1 MLEKIKTFEEKIE
14 TAFKMRRFWL
24 FFVSI
29 FAALLLLAGG
39 FFGLGYYY
47 RNRVL
52 PGIYIGDVP
61 VGGMSRS
68 GLNDYL
74 ETMNDKMMNEG
85 LQFEYDVNGE
95 NKVLT
100 IYPVL
105 MSGTEAFELVRA
117 DIETGVNNV
126 LAFGKS
132 KKWWLAGLEVIKS
145 RLSPRSVPLSGV
157 SIDIQRLMS
166 VLAEK
171 LSVYETP
178 PVNAFIEISSLEPM
192 EYKILPSAPGRLY
205 DLSGVPDKITYFW
218 SRLEPVKITVKLRER
233 NPVITE
239 ADIKSVADKLERVF
253 LEDEI
258 LLTYA
263 NSHTALEYKWTIG
276 ADKIKAWLEVQRTPK
291 NEVVFGLK
299 KEKVLSFLGEKAAPI
314 VVEEAA
320 DAKFKMDENGKVME
334 FQGSR
339 QGAKLDNEK
348 TYQAINDVVW
358 GRTLYDSG
366 APKSVA
372 LQVEI
377 IEPNIKTADVNNLG
391 IGEVLGVGVSD
402 YSRSPTNRIRNI
414 TNAVNKLNGVLIKP
428 GEEFSTLKYTG
439 PFTYAGGY
447 FPELVIKGDEV
458 KPEIGGGLCQIG
470 TTLFRMAM
478 NSGMKITNRRNHS
491 LVVFHYNDPVN
502 GNPGT
507 DATVYDPAP
516 DFKFLNDTG
525 NYVLIQTYIDK
536 AKQDLVFT
544 LWGTKDGRQA
554 SYSHPVVSR
563 WYSAGAPKDIETD
576 KLEPGKK
583 ECQNAFAGADASFV
597 YTRVMPDGKEEK
609 ITYSSH
615 YRSLPKICLIGV
627 EKPKE
632 GETIVIPP
640 NTEDII
646 GSVEG

>member
-1 MLEKIKTFEEKIE
+1 MLGKVKTFEEKIE
-14 TAFKMRRFWL
+14 TAFKTRRFWL

-29 FAALLLLAGG
+29 FVVLLLLAGG
-39 FFGLGYYY
+39 FCGLGYYY
-47 RNRVL
+47 HNRVL
-52 PGIYIGDVP
+52 PGVYIGDVP
-61 VGGMSRS
+61 VGGMSRN
-68 GLNDYL
+68 GLTDYL

-85 LQFEYDVNGE
+85 LRFEYDVGGE
-95 NKVLT
+95 NKSLV

-105 MSGTEAFELVRA
+105 MSGSEAVELVRT
-117 DIETGVNNV
+117 DVETGVNNV

-132 KKWWLAGLEVIKS
+132 GNWWLAGFEAIKS
-145 RLSPRSVPLSGV
+145 FVASKSVSLSGI
-157 SIDIQRLMS
+157 SINIQRLMS

-178 PVNAFIEISSLEPM
+178 SVNASFKISSLEPM
-192 EYKILPSAPGRLY
+192 EYKITPSAPGRLY
-205 DLSGVPDKITYFW
+205 DLSGVPGKITYFW
-218 SRLEPVKITVKLRER
+218 SRLEPVKIAVKLRER

-239 ADIKSVADKLERVF
+239 ADAESVADKLAQVF
-253 LEDEI
+253 LADEI
-258 LLTYA
+258 LLTYT
-263 NSHTALEYKWTIG
+263 NPYTAAEYKWTIG
-276 ADKIKAWLEVQRTPK
+276 ADKLKAWLEVQRTPK
-291 NEVVFGLK
+291 NETAFGLK
-299 KEKVLSFLGEKAAPI
+299 KEKVMVFLEEKVAPL
-314 VVEEAA
+314 VVEEAY
-320 DAKFKMDENGKVME
+320 DAKFKMDESGKIVE

-339 QGAKLDNEK
+339 QGARLDKKATYLALNE
-348 TYQAINDVVW
+348 VVL

-366 APKSVA
+366 APKSIA
-372 LQVEI
+372 LQVEVV
-377 IEPNIKTADVNNLG
+377 EPTIKTADVNNLG

-402 YSRSPTNRIRNI
+402 YSNSPTNRIRNI

-428 GEEFSTLKYTG
+428 GEEFSTLKHTG

-516 DFKFLNDTG
+516 DFKFLNDTN
-525 NYVLIQTYIDK
+525 NYVLIQTHIDK
-536 AKQDLVFT
+536 VKQDLVFT

-554 SYSHPVVSR
+554 SYSHPVVSK
-563 WYSAGAPKDIETD
+563 WYSAGEPKDIETD

-583 ECQNAFAGADASFV
+583 QCQNAFAGADASFV

-609 ITYSSH
+609 TTYTSH
-615 YRSLPKICLIGV
+615 YRPLPKICLIGV
-627 EKPKE
+627 AAGSASSTP
-632 GETIVIPP
+632 GGLDIVAPI
-640 NTEDII
+640 
-646 GSVEG
+646 

>member
-1 MLEKIKTFEEKIE
+1 MDKIKTFEEKIE
-14 TAFKMRRFWL
+14 TAFKTRRFWL
-24 FFVSI
+24 VSVSI
-29 FAALLLLAGG
+29 FVGLLLLAGG
-39 FFGLGYYY
+39 LFGLGYYY
-47 RNRVL
+47 HNRVL

-68 GLNDYL
+68 SLKDYL

-85 LQFEYDVNGE
+85 LQFEYDVKGE
-95 NKVLT
+95 NRVLT

-105 MSGTEAFELVRA
+105 MSGIEAVELVRA
-117 DIETGVNNV
+117 DVETGVDNV

-132 KKWWLAGLEVIKS
+132 KKWWLAGFEVIKS
-145 RLSPRSVPLSGV
+145 RLSSRSVPLLGV

-178 PVNAFIEISSLEPM
+178 PVDALIKISSLEPM
-192 EYKILPSAPGRLY
+192 EYKITPSAPGRLY

-218 SRLEPVKITVKLRER
+218 SRLEPVKVAVKLRER
-233 NPVITE
+233 NPIITE
-239 ADIKSVADKLERVF
+239 ADIQGVADKLERVF

-258 LLTYA
+258 LLNYT
-263 NSHTALEYKWTIG
+263 NPHTALEYKWTIG
-276 ADKIKAWLEVQRTPK
+276 ADKLKAWLEVQHTLK
-291 NEVVFGLK
+291 NEVVFGLR
-299 KEKVLSFLGEKAAPI
+299 KEKVMMFLEEKVAPI

-334 FQGSR
+334 FQGSS

-348 TYQAINDVVW
+348 TYQAINDIVW

-366 APKSVA
+366 APKSVV
-372 LQVEI
+372 LFVEI
-377 IEPNIKTADVNNLG
+377 IEPTVKTADVNNLG

-428 GEEFSTLKYTG
+428 GEEFSTLSYTR

-525 NYVLIQTYIDK
+525 NYVLIQTYMDK
-536 AKQDLVFT
+536 TKQDLIFT

-554 SYSHPVVSR
+554 SYSRPIVSK
-563 WYSAGAPKDIETD
+563 WYSAGKSKDIETD

-583 ECQNAFAGADASFV
+583 SCQSAFAGADASFV
-597 YTRVMPDGKEEK
+597 YTRIMPDGKEENT
-609 ITYSSH
+609 TYTSH
-615 YRSLPKICLIGV
+615 YRSLPKICLVGV
-627 EKPKE
+627 EKPQE
-632 GETIVIPP
+632 DDPLATPPVI
-640 NTEDII
+640 EEII
-646 GSVEG
+646 GPVEG